1 MEVMVYGLMNEALW
15 RERQRDLLRKGS
27 KVRWD
32 MERRSGLWAR
42 AWGWL
47 RRGVT
52 MLGYSDPESS
62 RGARGGAVPAGA
74 EIQEV
79 WRGQQGG
86 AHQVRGG
93 RDQPGNSGGWGPCGR
108 GGGESVERSPW
119 AGDATARAG
128 VDRAGGRGGGRATSV
143 PQGRGRVTQGGA
155 HPGGQEWG
163 RKREAAGR
171 RGV

>member
-62 RGARGGAVPAGA
+62 RGAREAVGRSRGCGAGGSG
-74 EIQEV
+74 
-79 WRGQQGG
+79 
-86 AHQVRGG
+86 
-93 RDQPGNSGGWGPCGR
+93 DSGGMAWTAR
-108 GGGESVERSPW
+108 RRSP
-119 AGDATARAG
+119 G
-128 VDRAGGRGGGRATSV
+128 S
-143 PQGRGRVTQGGA
+143 
-155 HPGGQEWG
+155 
-163 RKREAAGR
+163 R
-171 RGV
+171 RP